1 VTVKEAAMI
10 RSLLVAVDSSAH
22 AQAALEHGVELAG
35 LHQARVTGL
44 HVLDVRFLEMPPYMD
59 YSYAFEAVPPILAPL
74 DVMDKSRAKAERIL
88 SDVRARVEKAGLVV
102 EVRVEEG
109 VPGQVISDIAEEHD
123 LVVLGK
129 RGEHAKW
136 GRDLLGSTAEAVIRR
151 SAIPVLLAEEQAHPL
166 KSALVLFDGSEP
178 ADRGLRFAA
187 DLATRAPIE
196 LRVLTVDDDPKQGQA
211 TLDIAR
217 AYLEPLGL
225 RSAFSVLSGRVSKAA
240 AAALAK
246 EPADLLV
253 MGMRGH
259 SAFMHLILGHTT
271 EQLMRSSQIPV
282 LLVP

>member
-1 VTVKEAAMI
+1 MI
-10 RSLLVAVDSSAH
+10 KSLLVAVDSSAH
-22 AQAALEHGVELAG
+22 AQAALEHAVELAG
-35 LHQARVTGL
+35 LYQARVTGL
-44 HVLDVRFLEMPPYMD
+44 HVLDIRYLEMPPYLD

-74 DVMDKSRAKAERIL
+74 DVMDKSKAKAERVL
-88 SDVRARVEKAGLVV
+88 GDFRSRVEKAGLPV
-102 EVRVEEG
+102 EARTEEG

-136 GRDLLGSTAEAVIRR
+136 GRDLLGSTAESVIRR
-151 SAIPVLLAEEQAHPL
+151 SAVPVLLAEEQAHPVR
-166 KSALVLFDGSEP
+166 SVLVLFDGSEP

-187 DLATRAPIE
+187 DLATQTPLE

-211 TLDIAR
+211 TLDTAQ
-217 AYLEPLGL
+217 AYLGPLGL
-225 RSAFSVLSGRVSKAA
+225 TCAYSTLPGRVSKVAA
-240 AAALAK
+240 ALLAK

-259 SAFMHLILGHTT
+259 SALQHLIVGRTT
-271 EQLMRSSQIPV
+271 EQLMRSVRTPV

>member
-1 VTVKEAAMI
+1 MMK
-10 RSLLVAVDSSAH
+10 SLLVAVDSSLH
-22 AQAALEHGVELAG
+22 AQAALEHTVELAG
-35 LHQARVTGL
+35 LYQARVTGL
-44 HVLDVRFLEMPPYMD
+44 HVLDVRFLEMPPYLD
-59 YSYAFEAVPPILAPL
+59 YSYAFESVPPILAPL
-74 DVMDKSRAKAERIL
+74 DMMDKSRDKAERL
-88 SDVRARVEKAGLVV
+88 LGDLRARVEKAGLVV
-102 EVRVEEG
+102 EVRAEEG
-109 VPGQVISDIAEEHD
+109 VPGQVIADIAEEQD

-151 SAIPVLLAEEQAHPL
+151 SAVPVLLTEEQARPV

-178 ADRGLRFAA
+178 ADRGLRLAA
-187 DLATRAPIE
+187 DLATRTSVE
-196 LRVLTVDDDPKQGQA
+196 VRVLTVDDDPKHGQA
-211 TLDIAR
+211 TLDTAR

-225 RSAFSVLSGRVSKAA
+225 TTAFSVLSGRVSKAA
-240 AAALAK
+240 GAMLAK

-271 EQLMRSSQIPV
+271 EQLMRSAQIPV